1 MGSLRKNKAEIQKKA
16 IPGPESTS
24 GNMRIWWLNPTIVF
38 PILMTVILIGAYYIS
53 SDNYVSFYRVNKFIS
68 EANISYS
75 ILPVCCFV
83 LGGILASL
91 AGRGTKSSKAF
102 GEVIVKRDSF
112 IKMWINLL
120 FGFTMFGYAVWF
132 LIMLRSGFS
141 LGLFLNVLSGEPGA
155 IYGIK
160 ENFNNVAGVTSFT
173 NFSIPFVILTSYY
186 LFYNKKK
193 VYIWMLA
200 IVFVFT
206 MLRAVFFLERL
217 AIMEFI
223 VPLAVVYFS
232 MRAKLGRRPKF
243 LSVYPIVGLVA
254 LIGFFGASEY
264 FRSWLS
270 YYVNYYP
277 SFWEFIVTR
286 FFGYYVTAINTG
298 TLYMEHLGFHWLPFP
313 SSTAE
318 FIWKFPGV
326 PDNAYESIYGFEPQ
340 AVINN
345 TLATMG
351 NPEFNNPSGLLQPYN
366 DYGFSGALVF
376 WVIVGFFTGVL
387 YNHFKKGH
395 TFGMM
400 IYPIWLVGVLEL
412 PRYFYFGSGRFFPC
426 WIIIVAFTFILHYN
440 RKKLT
445 TWRLRGVGADE

>member
-1 MGSLRKNKAEIQKKA
+1 MQ
-16 IPGPESTS
+16 S
-24 GNMRIWWLNPTIVF
+24 GTPRHTLKSNHSEKGIRIWWLNPTIIF
-38 PILMTVILIGAYYIS
+38 ALLMTFILIGAYFITADSYL
-53 SDNYVSFYRVNKFIS
+53 SFYRVDKFINES
-68 EANISYS
+68 NIIYS

-83 LGGILASL
+83 FGGILASI
-91 AGRGTKSSKAF
+91 AGRGTKPSNAF
-102 GEVIVKRDSF
+102 SEVMVKKDSF
-112 IKMWINLL
+112 IKMWIALL
-120 FGFTMFGYAVWF
+120 FGFTMFGYAIWF
-132 LIMLRSGFS
+132 LIMLRSGFTLS
-141 LGLFLNVLSGEPGA
+141 LFLNVLSGEPGA
-155 IYGIK
+155 VYGIK
-160 ENFNNVAGVTSFT
+160 ESFENVAGVTSFT
-173 NFSIPFVILTSYY
+173 NFGIPFVILTSYY

-193 VYIWMLA
+193 IYIWMLA
-200 IVFVFT
+200 AVFLFT
-206 MLRAVFFLERL
+206 LMRAIFFLERL
-217 AIMEFI
+217 AIMEFL
-223 VPLAVVYFS
+223 VPAAVVYFS
-232 MRAKLGRRPKF
+232 MRAKMNRRTPGIG
-243 LSVYPIVGLVA
+243 VYPIIGVVA
-254 LIGFFGASEY
+254 LIGFFGVSEY

-270 YYVNYYP
+270 FYVNYYP
-277 SFWEFIVTR
+277 SFWEFVVTR

-298 TLYMEHLGFHWLPFP
+298 TLYFQHLGFHWLPFP

-351 NPEFNNPSGLLQPYN
+351 NPEFNNPSGLLQPYS

-400 IYPIWLVGVLEL
+400 IYPIWLVGVLEI

-426 WIIIVAFTFILHYN
+426 WIIILVFALILHYN

-445 TWRLRGVGADE
+445 SWRLKGVGAGE

>member
-1 MGSLRKNKAEIQKKA
+1 MANSQNRRK
-16 IPGPESTS
+16 PELQNGES
-24 GNMRIWWLNPTIVF
+24 GMRIWWLNPTIIF
-38 PILMTVILIGAYYIS
+38 ALLMTIILIGAYYIPENS
-53 SDNYVSFYRVNKFIS
+53 YLSFYRVDKFIDES
-68 EANISYS
+68 NIIYS

-83 LGGILASL
+83 LGGVLAML
-91 AGRGTKSSKAF
+91 AGRGTKPSNAF
-102 GEVIVKRDSF
+102 SEVMVKKDSF
-112 IKMWINLL
+112 IKMWIFVL
-120 FGFTMFGYAVWF
+120 FGFTMFGYAMWF

-141 LGLFLNVLSGEPGA
+141 LSLFLNVLSGEPGA

-160 ENFNNVAGVTSFT
+160 ESFENVAGVTSFT
-173 NFSIPFVILTSYY
+173 NFGIPFVILTCYY

-193 VYIWMLA
+193 IYIWMLA
-200 IVFVFT
+200 AVFLLT
-206 MLRAVFFLERL
+206 MMRAIFFLERL
-217 AIMEFI
+217 AIMEFL
-223 VPLAVVYFS
+223 VPAAVVYFS
-232 MRAKLGRRPKF
+232 MRAKMNRKTPF
-243 LSVYPIVGLVA
+243 VAVYPIVGLVA
-254 LIGFFGASEY
+254 LVGFFGISEY

-298 TLYMEHLGFHWLPFP
+298 TLYFQHLGFHWLPFP
-313 SSTAE
+313 NSTAE

-326 PDNAYESIYGFEPQ
+326 PDDAYSSIYGFEPQ
-340 AVINN
+340 ALINN

-366 DYGFSGALVF
+366 DYGLFGALVF

-400 IYPIWLVGVLEL
+400 IYPIWLVGVLEI

-426 WIIIVAFTFILHYN
+426 WIIILAFSLILHYN

-445 TWRLRGVGADE
+445 SWRLKGVGAGD

>member
-1 MGSLRKNKAEIQKKA
+1 MGSLRKNKAENRNKA

-38 PILMTVILIGAYYIS
+38 PILMTVILIGAYYIP
-53 SDNYVSFYRVNKFIS
+53 SDSYVSFYRVNKFIS
-68 EANISYS
+68 ESNIMYS

-155 IYGIK
+155 IYSIK

-193 VYIWMLA
+193 IYIWMLA

-232 MRAKLGRRPKF
+232 MRAKLGRRPRF
-243 LSVYPIVGLVA
+243 LAIYPIVGVVA

-277 SFWEFIVTR
+277 SFWEFIITR

-400 IYPIWLVGVLEL
+400 IYPIWLVGVLEI

-426 WIIIVAFTFILHYN
+426 WIIILAFTFILHYN

>member
-1 MGSLRKNKAEIQKKA
+1 MGSLRKNKAENQTKT

-68 EANISYS
+68 ESNIVYS
-75 ILPVCCFV
+75 ILPVCFFV
-83 LGGILASL
+83 IGGILASL
-91 AGRGTKSSKAF
+91 AGRGTKPSKAF
-102 GEVIVKRDSF
+102 GEVMVKRDSF

-155 IYGIK
+155 IYNIK

-173 NFSIPFVILTSYY
+173 NFSVPFVILTSYY

-193 VYIWMLA
+193 TYIWMLA

-223 VPLAVVYFS
+223 VPLVVVYFS

-243 LSVYPIVGLVA
+243 LSVYPIVGVVA

-340 AVINN
+340 AIINN

-400 IYPIWLVGVLEL
+400 IYPIWLVGVLEI

-445 TWRLRGVGADE
+445 TWRLKGVGADE